1 MNTAMKNR
9 PPKPGKM
16 LSEEAMERLS
26 EVLVNRIEELNAV
39 ILEEIGI
46 AIKKIGTLTP
56 SKAQQLV
63 QILKYGGSYDK
74 IMKKL
79 AEITNLNVKQ
89 IYEIFDE
96 VARKNQLFAKQF
108 YEYRQL
114 DFIPYDQNSALKQQ
128 VKAIADV
135 TANNF
140 LNMTKT
146 TAFLTLDD
154 NGNKIFT
161 KLSEIYQTTVD
172 KAVLNVV
179 QGKEAYTTAMR
190 KTMRE
195 LAQNGIRTVDYASGY
210 SRRLDSSVRQNLLE
224 GMRTL
229 TNQMQENFGKEF
241 DADGVEISVHEHP
254 AEDHE
259 DLQGKQYSNEEF
271 EELNNSL
278 ERPISTL
285 NCYHYI
291 FSIVLGVSKPQYS
304 EEQLKKLRE
313 DNEKG
318 FTFEGKHFTL
328 YEGTQLQRTIE
339 TNIRIL
345 KDRQIG
351 ARAMGDIDEV
361 AKCQKK
367 IRLLTSKYNDL
378 AQVSGL
384 RTKRDRLVVS
394 GYRRISTN

>member
-1 MNTAMKNR
+1 
-9 PPKPGKM
+9 M

-39 ILEEIGI
+39 ILEEIGV

-56 SKAQQLV
+56 SKAQQLA
-63 QILKYGGSYDK
+63 QMLKYGGSYDK

-114 DFIPYDQNSALKQQ
+114 DFIPYDQNDALKQQ

-140 LNMTKT
+140 INMTKT
-146 TAFLTLDD
+146 SAFLTLD
-154 NGNKIFT
+154 NKGNKIFT
-161 KLSEIYQTTVD
+161 KLSEIYQKTVD
-172 KAVLNVV
+172 EAVLNVV

-304 EEQLKKLRE
+304 EEQLQKLRE

-339 TNIRIL
+339 TNIRTL

-361 AKCQKK
+361 AKCQRK

-394 GYRRISTN
+394 GYRRVSTN